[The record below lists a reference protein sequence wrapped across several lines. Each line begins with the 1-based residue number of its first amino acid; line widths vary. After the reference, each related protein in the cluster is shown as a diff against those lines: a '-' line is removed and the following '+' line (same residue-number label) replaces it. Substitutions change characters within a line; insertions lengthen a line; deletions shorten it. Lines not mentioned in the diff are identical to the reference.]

1 MRGYQE
7 YMDQIKVSD
16 ALHEKLLGL
25 EGPARRPVWKYSVAV
40 AALALVVGLGGL
52 GAARAAGV
60 ESWDDLRALVRGL
73 PEDGWKA
80 MAWSFDPNAATA
92 TADAEA
98 EADVP
103 DIALEDPGDAA
114 LYGRDATK
122 SAGGYEVRGAE
133 AGPDTMVGYF
143 MLPWIDY
150 QELSG
155 TVAADYSLVPPDG
168 GLRDAGIEDILAVL
182 GCNEDALADHL
193 NWGGCTLTGT
203 VGLNADGSAAR
214 MYIFGE
220 SDRLWFE
227 AELCPGQMPPQCCI
241 NMDQDCATTDVWGV
255 EVTGIKDVGMRG
267 DGERGIYLD
276 VSRRAEFLAHDV
288 GVRFTAYGVEAGAVE
303 ELISRFVRWAVVEG
317 LDLSRLTSS
326 GVLPPVAQSSA
337 NPYELDPTYGVDEDG
352 GEEWTQPSDSA
363 SVPPA
368 SDTGE
373 DGLTTQTIACDG

>member
-7 YMDQIKVSD
+7 YMDQIEVSD
-16 ALHEKLLGL
+16 ALHEKLIGL
-25 EGPARRPVWKYSVAV
+25 EGPAKRPVWRYSVAV

-60 ESWDDLRALVRGL
+60 DSWDELRALVRGL
-73 PEDGWKA
+73 PEDGWTA
-80 MAWSFDPNAATA
+80 TVRSFDPNAGTVE
-92 TADAEA
+92 TEGENDT
-98 EADVP
+98 DL
-103 DIALEDPGDAA
+103 ALEDPGDAA
-114 LYGRDATK
+114 LYGRNATK

-133 AGPDTMVGYF
+133 NGPDTMVGYF

-155 TVAADYSLVPPDG
+155 AVAADYSLVPPDG
-168 GLRDAGIEDILAVL
+168 GFRDATVEDILAVL
-182 GCNEDALADHL
+182 GCSEDALADHL
-193 NWGGCTLTGT
+193 NWGGCTLTGN
-203 VGLNADGSAAR
+203 VGLNADGSAAC

-241 NMDQDCATTDVWGV
+241 NMDQDCAITDVWGV
-255 EVTGIKDVGMRG
+255 EVTGIKDVGMVG

-288 GVRFTAYGVEAGAVE
+288 GVRFTVYGTEAGAVE

-317 LDLSRLTSS
+317 LDLSRLTAD
-326 GVLPPVAQSSA
+326 GVLPPAAQNSA
-337 NPYELDPTYGVDEDG
+337 SPYELDPTYGVEDRT
-352 GEEWTQPSDSA
+352 ESTAPEM
-363 SVPPA
+363 SVPA
-368 SDTGE
+368 EDTGE
-373 DGLTTQTIACDG
+373 DGLTTETIACDG